1 LLRVFVFDMSD
12 DAQGSFALKRL
23 QFVADSLAEIPGVL
37 VYNGETAA
45 VLIALDVKSVV
56 TQSTPQRWLHRR
68 LSMFE
73 VEWSPE
79 PAFAEYRGALRRF
92 TPYWKKVER
101 RCRRVNETPL
111 ANIAAWPAKIALNR
125 SRKFA

>member
-1 LLRVFVFDMSD
+1 MLPPTSPTLTLHPDLLRVFVFDMSD

-56 TQSTPQRWLHRR
+56 TQSTRNDGCAAVSACLR
-68 LSMFE
+68 LN
-73 VEWSPE
+73 
-79 PAFAEYRGALRRF
+79 GALS
-92 TPYWKKVER
+92 
-101 RCRRVNETPL
+101 PL
-111 ANIAAWPAKIALNR
+111 SPNIGAHCDDLPRTGKRWNGAAGG
-125 SRKFA
+125 